1 MELELLWKLAH
12 QLDKETFF
20 EVHGLLEET
29 TEIKEDNN
37 LLDLLERERALNFE
51 TLEEL
56 APKFG
61 VSKQGYYQWRRTG
74 NVPHR
79 HVNKVAKYL
88 NMTPKEAPEL
98 NFRKTYKKHK
108 H

>member
-37 LLDLLERERALNFE
+37 LLDLLERKRALNFE
-51 TLEEL
+51 TLEEFSS
-56 APKFG
+56 KIG
-61 VSKQGYYQWRRTG
+61 VTKQGYYQWKFKG
-74 NVPHR
+74 YVPDR
-79 HVNKVAKYL
+79 HVNKVAEFFKDDTKKS
-88 NMTPKEAPEL
+88 NRIE
-98 NFRKTYKKHK
+98 FQKTI
-108 H
+108 

>member
-12 QLDKETFF
+12 QLDKETFL
-20 EVHGLLEET
+20 EVYSLLEET
-29 TEIKEDNN
+29 MKIGEEDN
-37 LLDLLERERALNFE
+37 LLDLLERKRTSNFE

-74 NVPHR
+74 SVPHR
-79 HVNKVAKYL
+79 HVNKVAEYL
-88 NMTPKEAPEL
+88 NMTPKEAAEL
-98 NFRKTYKKHK
+98 NFRKTYGSHK
-108 H
+108 R